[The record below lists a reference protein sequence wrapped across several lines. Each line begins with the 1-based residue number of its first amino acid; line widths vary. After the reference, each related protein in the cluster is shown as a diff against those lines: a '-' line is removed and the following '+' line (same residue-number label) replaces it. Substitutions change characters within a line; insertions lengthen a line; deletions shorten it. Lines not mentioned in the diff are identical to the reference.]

1 MSLMKFWK
9 KPLLALLAPLAFTSA
24 MAQADYPNKPVRII
38 VPYSAGGSSDVVARA
53 ISEEMGK
60 ALGQP
65 VVVENK
71 AGAGS
76 LLGIQYVAGEAADGY
91 TLVLADV
98 PFTIVPALYRE
109 RARYDA
115 TKDFAPIALLS
126 VAPMYL
132 FVNPN
137 GKAKTTQ
144 EVVAMA
150 KTYPDTVSIGSGG
163 NGSLT
168 HLMAELL
175 MINAGIKMTHVPYK
189 GAAAS
194 VTDLAAG
201 QLDASFTT
209 MASATSLMQA
219 GKIRPIGV
227 SGAQRSKE
235 APGVPTF
242 QEAGV
247 PNMVVESWWGLLAP
261 AGVSQP
267 VLNKLTEATRKA
279 LQAPAVK
286 ARMAAVGMTE
296 PVNVG
301 PQALS
306 AMVKTDLARWQ
317 AVIQR
322 SGIKLD

>member
-1 MSLMKFWK
+1 MTLMKFWK

-132 FVNPN
+132 FVGPN

-144 EVVAMA
+144 DVVAMA
-150 KTYPDTVSIGSGG
+150 KARPDSVSIGSGG

-175 MINAGIKMTHVPYK
+175 MINAGIRMTHVPYK

-194 VTDLAAG
+194 VTDLAAN
-201 QLDASFTT
+201 QLDVSFTT

-261 AGVSQP
+261 AGVSP
-267 VLNKLTEATRKA
+267 SVLNKLTEATRKA

-296 PVNVG
+296 PADMG